1 MKIEIRV
8 GDYTQKRVKFA
19 GEKKDNFERDRM
31 YEFLKSQSDC
41 TIEDVDM
48 FLLYALNNC
57 ITAFIVKDNSE
68 IDVEADDADYALIPK
83 LNPSDYQI
91 FEISDRGIESCIQG
105 DSGSIAKNY
114 FNELMRDIMDDYY
127 LCLQFYTAEENE

>member
-1 MKIEIRV
+1 MKIEVRV
-8 GDYTQKRVKFA
+8 GDHTQKRVKFQST
-19 GEKKDNFERDRM
+19 ERSDSFERDRM

-57 ITAFIVKDNSE
+57 LMAFIVKDNPE
-68 IDVEADDADYALIPK
+68 IDIESDDADYALIPK
-83 LNPSDYQI
+83 LSPSDYRI
-91 FEISDRGIESCIQG
+91 FEISERGIETCIQG

-114 FNELMRDIMDDYY
+114 FNELMQDIMDDYY
-127 LCLQFYTAEENE
+127 LCLNFYQAEKK